1 VVITAPASG
10 VEVRQGDAIGFS
22 AIASDPTEGDLGAGL
37 IWGSDVDGDFGAGAS
52 FSYAGLTLGTHL
64 ITARVTDAEGAT
76 GSASITVVIDA
87 SGAPPAVTIGSP
99 ADGSVFSETE
109 ALSFAASA
117 NDPETGDVSSTLLW
131 VSQKDGTLGTGP
143 SFSLSGLSRGKHII
157 TVTATDPGGKPGSA
171 VTSFHIRR

>member
-10 VEVRQGDAIGFS
+10 VEVRHGDVIGFS
-22 AIASDPTEGDLGAGL
+22 AIASDPTEGDLSAGL
-37 IWGSDVDGDFGAGAS
+37 SWGSDVDGDFGSGAS

-64 ITARVTDAEGAT
+64 ITARV
-76 GSASITVVIDA
+76 IDA
-87 SGAPPAVTIGSP
+87 SGAPPVVTIGSP
-99 ADGSVFSETE
+99 PVGSLFSETE
-109 ALSFAASA
+109 TLLFSASA

-143 SFSLSGLSRGKHII
+143 SFSLSGLSRGKHNI

-171 VTSFHIRR
+171 TSSFHIRK